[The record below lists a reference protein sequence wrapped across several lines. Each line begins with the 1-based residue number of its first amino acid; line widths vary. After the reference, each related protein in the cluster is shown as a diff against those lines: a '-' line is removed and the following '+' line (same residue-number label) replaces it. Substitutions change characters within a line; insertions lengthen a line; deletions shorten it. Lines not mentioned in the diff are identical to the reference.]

1 MRNLTLEGEIV
12 IFKTLAIFKIVFQS
26 LITPFPRHIVNKLEK
41 IQKAFLWKNSSPKIK
56 HEILFIDY
64 KGGGLKNIGI
74 LNKTISLQC
83 SWIRRLYD
91 NLFHEWKLIPLFLIK
106 KSFGCS
112 FTFYSNLFSKRNKT
126 KFFPSFYKEVFLY
139 WKKYLTRKPEIP
151 SCTLSQYLWYS
162 NIIQVEKHLI
172 YLVQF
177 SEENI
182 NYVSQLFRSEGSIK
196 TWHEIKTEHEL
207 HENSYFQWLQL
218 ISAIPEERKFVIK
231 ETHEST
237 TNLIVDDHHVIKSS
251 RILNLDKLSS
261 TEIYAICYLNFKSL
275 KQIFF

>member
-1 MRNLTLEGEIV
+1 M
-12 IFKTLAIFKIVFQS
+12 
-26 LITPFPRHIVNKLEK
+26 
-41 IQKAFLWKNSSPKIK
+41 
-56 HEILFIDY
+56 
-64 KGGGLKNIGI
+64 
-74 LNKTISLQC
+74 
-83 SWIRRLYD
+83 
-91 NLFHEWKLIPLFLIK
+91 
-106 KSFGCS
+106 
-112 FTFYSNLFSKRNKT
+112 
-126 KFFPSFYKEVFLY
+126 Y

-251 RILNLDKLSS
+251 RILTLDKLSS